1 MMPGMDKSFF
11 MRWSP
16 NSLPLGFSV
25 LLFLVS
31 FAADPG
37 ANIQPTGSISIYK
50 RLTAQSRNRLAP
62 RNRSHFSATLE
73 THWRICLK

>member
-1 MMPGMDKSFF
+1 MMTGMDKSFF

-16 NSLPLGFSV
+16 NSLSRGFSV

-31 FAADPG
+31 FAANPC

-62 RNRSHFSATLE
+62 RNPATSLQLLKRNGASA
-73 THWRICLK
+73 